1 MSLFNK
7 ITLLTLLACS
17 ATAVSAVT
25 VDSQGVRN
33 KAIFGIEF
41 PEAGRSFLA
50 QEKTV
55 MSISLQQYIT
65 GNYNVIE
72 LNIVTSSSALTRIY
86 HSRTVKPGEIQAALA
101 EGAAAAGAPGS
112 SIIQR
117 PLPPQIQKLA
127 DRAAGV
133 QEAMT
138 SSTVIKDY
146 PIATHAHTVEYRLSS
161 RQELLDLH
169 DELKKHWLKEPAY
182 FEAGQIV
189 DEEDAVDSEMKPRS
203 LGGTLFK
210 IEN

>member
-7 ITLLTLLACS
+7 ISLLALLAS
-17 ATAVSAVT
+17 SVTALSAVT
-25 VDSQGVRN
+25 VDSKGVHN

-50 QEKTV
+50 QENTV

-86 HSRTVKPGEIQAALA
+86 HSRTVKPAEIQAALA
-101 EGAAAAGAPGS
+101 DGAAAAGAPS
-112 SIIQR
+112 SIIQK

-127 DRAAGV
+127 DRAAGA

-169 DELKKHWLKEPAY
+169 DELKKHWLKEPAF

-203 LGGTLFK
+203 LGGTLFI